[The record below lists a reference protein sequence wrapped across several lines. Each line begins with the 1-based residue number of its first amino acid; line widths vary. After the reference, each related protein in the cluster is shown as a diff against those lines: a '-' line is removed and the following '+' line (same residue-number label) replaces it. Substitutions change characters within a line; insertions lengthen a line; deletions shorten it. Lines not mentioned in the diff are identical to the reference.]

1 MLINKNR
8 FEGWGR
14 TLSREGAL
22 IGTRA
27 PDQIIFYPKI
37 KDRIHALSKNPL
49 TSLKL
54 WDTQSC
60 TMHLC
65 LLQHLPFPLWT
76 DNQLLLS
83 FEWFNNSLTFNF
95 LPTSIVAMHEP
106 LSICL
111 LSSFLLLLQI
121 CQCPVTFCCIESL
134 DGFCV
139 NIS

>member
-8 FEGWGR
+8 FQGRGR
-14 TLSREGAL
+14 TLSREGTL

-54 WDTQSC
+54 WDTHSC

-83 FEWFNNSLTFNF
+83 FEWLNNSLTFNF

-106 LSICL
+106 LS
-111 LSSFLLLLQI
+111 LSAFCQASFSFSRSANALSHFVVLRALMAF
-121 CQCPVTFCCIESL
+121 V
-134 DGFCV
+134 
-139 NIS
+139 